1 MKEINLHT
9 EGNVMDNEITFDIIL
24 NGVMTLPTK
33 LNRAHSL
40 VILSHLFTC
49 LKDEY
54 RILRKVLELKET
66 NTSDLNRRQTKL
78 IPNAN

>member
-1 MKEINLHT
+1 
-9 EGNVMDNEITFDIIL
+9 
-24 NGVMTLPTK
+24 MTLPTK

-40 VILSHLFTC
+40 VILSHLFTR
-49 LKDEY
+49 LEDEY